1 MLVPPAPPCCDFGA
15 DPNRVYRGPL
25 PVNYT
30 DCLGF
35 TYRLC
40 DRHYV
45 ALVAGLAWAR
55 RPDARPIP
63 RGGYAHRR
71 YSRGCPA

>member
-1 MLVPPAPPCCDFGA
+1 MLTLPPAHCCDFGS
-15 DPNRVYRGPL
+15 DRQHPYLGPL

-40 DRHYV
+40 DRHKA
-45 ALVAGLAWAR
+45 ALVAGLAHAR
-55 RPDARPIP
+55 RPDARPTP
-63 RGGYAHRR
+63 RGYAHRR
-71 YSRGCPA
+71 WSRGCPA